1 MMLFALLTS
10 YALWL
15 LISVIVCGVGVGF
28 TLLYDAT
35 QARTFLLSY
44 LYFWNGLLV
53 GMTGFG
59 ALHFALITFKQ
70 HFHLLAFSI
79 LESDNGLKVLIT
91 SRLDSL
97 FSFGN
102 KQLIAI
108 PVFIVGASILYIC
121 GYPMSGVPQWYL
133 WLASSTMFYAGGLML
148 AYAVYTL
155 KFFNLL
161 DNNVEKLSLQENVNI
176 VELENFNLY
185 LTVLFLTATVAL
197 YFAFRGTL
205 TANFT
210 FTPPNPWI
218 GDVVML
224 FAAPGTGYASVRNLL
239 LYPIVIFLP
248 LSLFASFYI
257 KLVLRRVYLVSIKRK
272 VSEIDRLAKPIID
285 DADSRSSKIAVIE
298 VRKAAIDLKEKIVQ
312 NNKVLP
318 MITIKDSPSIVLVVI
333 VVLQFIWINDLQ
345 IKQFF
350 DGLLRATN

>member
-1 MMLFALLTS
+1 MLFALLTS

-15 LISVIVCGVGVGF
+15 AISVVVCGVGVGL

-44 LYFWNGLLV
+44 LYYWNGLLV

-79 LESDNGLKVLIT
+79 LESDDNLKVIIA

-102 KQLIAI
+102 KQPIAI
-108 PVFIVGASILYIC
+108 AVFVIGGSILYIC
-121 GYPMSGVPQWYL
+121 GYPMNGLPQWYL
-133 WLASSTMFYAGGLML
+133 WLTSSAMFYAGGLML
-148 AYAVYTL
+148 AYALSAL
-155 KFFNLL
+155 KFFNSLE
-161 DNNVEKLSLQENVNI
+161 NNVDKLSLQDNVNI

-185 LTVLFLTATVAL
+185 LSVLFLTATVAL

-210 FTPPNPWI
+210 FTPPNRWI
-218 GDVVML
+218 GDAVAL
-224 FAAPGTGYASVRNLL
+224 FAAPGRGYASVRNLL
-239 LYPIVIFLP
+239 LYPIVVFLP
-248 LSLFASFYI
+248 LSLFASFYM
-257 KLVLRRVYLVSIKRK
+257 KLVLRRIYLFSIKRK

-285 DADSRSSKIAVIE
+285 DADSSKSKIAVIE

-318 MITIKDSPSIVLVVI
+318 MITVNDSPSIALVIIVI
-333 VVLQFIWINDLQ
+333 LQFIWINDTQ
-345 IKQFF
+345 VKRFF
-350 DGLLRATN
+350 DGVLGTIN